1 MNEQPYNKDH
11 LENYMGILT
20 SKLRNGTFKME
31 LKAEDNPVLERLIEK
46 NESSIELE
54 FRCDLRTTT
63 AFYHNIVSCPLR
75 NSQDEHCRDCE
86 NIKAIHNKFE
96 ARLYHLKEGDTFS
109 IKAALMNNDKS
120 VLPAEIHDFKR
131 YQPLLVACSK
141 KPLRLDDT
149 PEGIDKKYEL
159 KEKRLQQEADEKANQ
174 EQAQKDAKRR
184 KIKENIKQFF
194 GKRPNLNQILI
205 SVIGGVIAGI
215 ILTIIANPIL
225 QRLFKY
231 IYRLFVSN

>member
-75 NSQDEHCRDCE
+75 NS
-86 NIKAIHNKFE
+86 K
-96 ARLYHLKEGDTFS
+96 
-109 IKAALMNNDKS
+109 MNT
-120 VLPAEIHDFKR
+120 A
-131 YQPLLVACSK
+131 
-141 KPLRLDDT
+141 
-149 PEGIDKKYEL
+149 
-159 KEKRLQQEADEKANQ
+159 
-174 EQAQKDAKRR
+174 
-184 KIKENIKQFF
+184 
-194 GKRPNLNQILI
+194 
-205 SVIGGVIAGI
+205 VIAK
-215 ILTIIANPIL
+215 ILRQYTTNLKHAFIT
-225 QRLFKY
+225 
-231 IYRLFVSN
+231 